1 MIIPY
6 NRFLQY
12 ICRKIHIYL
21 TTISWQKLGKNLL
34 CQKLRLKHSHKN
46 VINNPPS
53 TNFKK
58 KLGIYFANVNRLLI
72 SYVILKISPNLTSP
86 HKLQKTKLSFMTQ
99 NRQKH
104 IDMNQILI
112 LKADKTKKIIEILTT
127 KKPLYITRFTK
138 YNSRHYTHLRKHKFK
153 GEFMKT
159 LLKLIMILSLVNP
172 SFATKIDPSAL
183 NKILNEKQ
191 NQNKFGIGFG
201 MGNPITN
208 IIINFP
214 YVEIDLGYGGFN
226 GLNPNN
232 FTPYI
237 VFGTDILF
245 KEEVYQH
252 TIITGGLGL
261 GIDLSQIKTNEQYA
275 ANLQSENSIDKQ
287 EEFSLVSTNNRL
299 GTILRIPITLE
310 YYFLNNVVIGF
321 KAIAT
326 IGCTMTFKPTS
337 MEGIR
342 FGFFGFGFIKAYI

>member
-261 GIDLSQIKTNEQYA
+261 GALTCLK
-275 ANLQSENSIDKQ
+275 
-287 EEFSLVSTNNRL
+287 
-299 GTILRIPITLE
+299 
-310 YYFLNNVVIGF
+310 
-321 KAIAT
+321 
-326 IGCTMTFKPTS
+326 
-337 MEGIR
+337 
-342 FGFFGFGFIKAYI
+342 